1 LVVRATVAASTGRN
15 AGVLAA
21 GRQRVHGAFFCLRA
35 LRSEGPRCALPPPTH
50 SVAPRLS
57 EPESVT
63 YGRFL
68 VGFLI
73 SIRQMSYFNPAFAY
87 FHPA

>member
-1 LVVRATVAASTGRN
+1 MY
-15 AGVLAA
+15 AGL
-21 GRQRVHGAFFCLRA
+21 
-35 LRSEGPRCALPPPTH
+35 
-50 SVAPRLS
+50 
-57 EPESVT
+57 
-63 YGRFL
+63 YG